1 MVALKSI
8 IFLLAFGTEALGA
21 TTDVICQSKYGTKSV
36 ASNKVPRATT
46 AVMNQITV
54 IKKVIRK
61 VNVVVVPKAKTTTET
76 ETVIKLTTTS
86 VDSDVETATETE
98 TGESTEVKKSNLNSA
113 ECLDIQTTNRVVM
126 LARTSTSVSST
137 TTTKYTTSTI
147 AAPSGFAP
155 IKQVQGYI
163 ARVKARGPVPRA
175 TTAYLQRIDCTK
187 KIPSTT
193 TKTITTTVQG
203 ARITLNPKTVTKKTT
218 SFMTITVT
226 KHGPQVTETETET
239 VTALRVNL
247 AQKTQT
253 QTIPETVTIEAIV
266 PADPFYAACSSNN
279 LASTANGG
287 KRIAD
292 FDAWVANRPIYISG
306 LTSAYACCVE
316 CQNKQ
321 NCLMSRSSAGGA
333 SCWLYLTPTDNACS
347 AQINWLTYRTDSG
360 VSVQWTYS
368 NGPCGRAINGRES
381 S

>member
-46 AVMNQITV
+46 TVMNQITV

-76 ETVIKLTTTS
+76 ETVIKVTTTS

-98 TGESTEVKKSNLNSA
+98 T
-113 ECLDIQTTNRVVM
+113 
-126 LARTSTSVSST
+126 
-137 TTTKYTTSTI
+137 
-147 AAPSGFAP
+147 GFAP

-266 PADPFYAACSSNN
+266 PVDPFYAACSSNN

-306 LTSAYACCVE
+306 LNNA
-316 CQNKQ
+316 
-321 NCLMSRSSAGGA
+321 
-333 SCWLYLTPTDNACS
+333 LT
-347 AQINWLTYRTDSG
+347 G
-360 VSVQWTYS
+360 
-368 NGPCGRAINGRES
+368 
-381 S
+381 

>member
-1 MVALKSI
+1 MVAIKSI

-46 AVMNQITV
+46 TVMNQITV

-76 ETVIKLTTTS
+76 ETVIKVTTTS

-98 TGESTEVKKSNLNSA
+98 T
-113 ECLDIQTTNRVVM
+113 DIQTTNRVVM

-163 ARVKARGPVPRA
+163 ARVKVRGPVPRA

-247 AQKTQT
+247 AEKTQT
-253 QTIPETVTIEAIV
+253 HTIPETVTIEAIV

-316 CQNKQ
+316 CQKKQ

-333 SCWLYLTPTDNACS
+333 SCWLYLTPSDDACS

-360 VSVQWTYS
+360 AGVEWTYS
-368 NGPCGRAINGRES
+368 NGPCGRAINGQES